1 MIRCTRCGLEA
12 HVVTYGDGLTTAI
25 QVTCRVCRV
34 SAVKVG
40 GRRSVVVKE
49 DGRW

>member
-12 HVVTYGDGLTTAI
+12 HVVAYGDGYTTAI
-25 QVTCRVCRV
+25 HVTCRVCLV

-49 DGRW
+49 EP

>member
-12 HVVTYGDGLTTAI
+12 HVVAYGDDYTKAI

-40 GRRSVVVKE
+40 GRRGVVVKE
-49 DGRW
+49 GT